1 MRGSGDARAPLLRTP
16 PQRLEDVAVEVQSGD
31 TELDEWRDHV
41 TIAML
46 RLGAKL
52 RGRRLV
58 WLRLAMATAEC
69 IHLIAL
75 VMATAFLRADQLGY
89 SWHHQIWQAGGAY
102 FALLALPAVYVLL
115 ALRLRA
121 LDRCTLL
128 ERVVCTPMLAS
139 VEKGQ
144 LFVYQRAIKKYFQ
157 QPSTRAAFTEI
168 SRNSVHAAVVRKY
181 RATLYWTLFVAE
193 SAFVLMNMT
202 NLPPGSA
209 GPRVARLF
217 FGASI
222 VVATGQ
228 FYVLSYCVHPLDH
241 SRAAPTTGKVFT
253 ALDQRD
259 ALTND
264 TKGRIV
270 LTLVDLT
277 SALEMLAV
285 PGLDANLYNM
295 VIVFV
300 VLAVCAG
307 VIQPQLFP
315 RGERSMLAALGG
327 FATDDVPML
336 FLRLYVLV
344 TAPGSIGVALLAKNV
359 GECGVH
365 ACESGAAWCH
375 LNAVHA
381 PVGVC
386 TNGWD
391 LLAKPCRN
399 AKREQKGRAMR
410 AAAQ

>member
-1 MRGSGDARAPLLRTP
+1 
-16 PQRLEDVAVEVQSGD
+16 
-31 TELDEWRDHV
+31 
-41 TIAML
+41 
-46 RLGAKL
+46 
-52 RGRRLV
+52 
-58 WLRLAMATAEC
+58 
-69 IHLIAL
+69 
-75 VMATAFLRADQLGY
+75 
-89 SWHHQIWQAGGAY
+89 
-102 FALLALPAVYVLL
+102 
-115 ALRLRA
+115 
-121 LDRCTLL
+121 
-128 ERVVCTPMLAS
+128 
-139 VEKGQ
+139 
-144 LFVYQRAIKKYFQ
+144 
-157 QPSTRAAFTEI
+157 
-168 SRNSVHAAVVRKY
+168 
-181 RATLYWTLFVAE
+181 
-193 SAFVLMNMT
+193 
-202 NLPPGSA
+202 
-209 GPRVARLF
+209 
-217 FGASI
+217 
-222 VVATGQ
+222 
-228 FYVLSYCVHPLDH
+228 
-241 SRAAPTTGKVFT
+241 
-253 ALDQRD
+253 
-259 ALTND
+259 
-264 TKGRIV
+264 
-270 LTLVDLT
+270 
-277 SALEMLAV
+277 MLAV

-336 FLRLYVLV
+336 SLRLYVLV